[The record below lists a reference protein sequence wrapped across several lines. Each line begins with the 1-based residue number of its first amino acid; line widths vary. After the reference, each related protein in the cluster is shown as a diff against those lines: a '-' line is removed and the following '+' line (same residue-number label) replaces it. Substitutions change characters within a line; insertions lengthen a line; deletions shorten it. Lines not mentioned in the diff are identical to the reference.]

1 MKGKSGD
8 EATSTKVPRLF
19 LEMSWLRPFVQHR
32 QTVSNMP
39 SFEKVGSDDSLQKVV
54 AEELSPSTPSPST
67 APPSSSTG
75 PTSDSE
81 EDEQSSTIFLD
92 DFGSSVLP
100 RSSTPCKAATN
111 SVMQPSLSSPPP
123 VPCNKR
129 KRKRDSADDG
139 IGQLLSFLEKDK
151 TDSFDRHAQ
160 IVADFMCKLPPRHCA
175 IFKKCIQDIMF
186 DTEMQLLD
194 EQDNGMTHRAIFVS
208 CLV

>member
-19 LEMSWLRPFVQHR
+19 LEMSWLRPFVRHR

-39 SFEKVGSDDSLQKVV
+39 SFEKVGSDDSLQMVV
-54 AEELSPSTPSPST
+54 AEELSPST

-75 PTSDSE
+75 STSDSE
-81 EDEQSSTIFLD
+81 EDEQSSTISLD

-151 TDSFDRHAQ
+151 TDSFDRYAQ
-160 IVADFMCKLPPRHCA
+160 IVADFMRKLPPRHCA
-175 IFKKCIQDIMF
+175 IFKKRIQDIMF

-194 EQDNGMTHRAIFVS
+194 EQDNGTTH
-208 CLV
+208 